1 MQDSSDPTPGLPRSA
16 PPIYAEQVVARPV
29 EPPPKNRL
37 GVVAFVFSILGVTC
51 LPVIGGVVGLICGII
66 AVRREPRGL
75 SIAAIVISVVGGC
88 LLMPLLLLPALLL
101 PALAKARAA
110 AQAARNQVVQGSQA
124 TTVSESTVTVGSEST
139 VTVSINGAQFVIKN
153 GRMPKSIEE
162 IYPDGVPTDS
172 WGKPLRIEVSED
184 PSNRGFAIWSAGPDG
199 AVGTSDDERTVWIS
213 LPAPADAA
221 TMPEPDADDSDADEP
236 DADDASASDATAG
249 SGGR

>member
-29 EPPPKNRL
+29 ETPPKNRL

-110 AQAARNQVVQGSQA
+110 AQGVQNSVLISM
-124 TTVSESTVTVGSEST
+124 TVEDFR
-139 VTVSINGAQFVIKN
+139 AQN
-153 GRMPKSIEE
+153 GRLPGSLDEAF
-162 IYPDGVPTDS
+162 PTGVPLDR
-172 WGKPLRIEVSED
+172 WGNPYVLKVSSD
-184 PSNRGFAIWSAGPDG
+184 PNSVGYQIWSAGPDATMGTADDEAMNSFVPTPNG
-199 AVGTSDDERTVWIS
+199 AEDDSTSDSSTDAGAAEES
-213 LPAPADAA
+213 DGEGPGDSGGDADAEEM
-221 TMPEPDADDSDADEP
+221 TETS
-236 DADDASASDATAG
+236 SV
-249 SGGR
+249 R